1 MSTFD
6 ELEFAEVQV
15 APVPAAQMPGESA
28 SDPAAIAGAM
38 HATFD
43 KLGAFLQE
51 HALAPAG
58 PPRAIYTSYGPEGI
72 KFILAMPITAP
83 PAASI
88 ETGPGFVA
96 TLPGGKAMRFTHRGP
111 YAGLMQTYGQIT
123 EFLKAKGLMK
133 TEADWARYM
142 PMWEEYQND
151 PHTTPEPDLL
161 TYIYLPIA

>member
-1 MSTFD
+1 MATFD
-6 ELEFAEVQV
+6 ALEYAEVEV

-28 SDPAAIAGAM
+28 SDPATIASAM

-72 KFILAMPITAP
+72 KFIVAIPIAAP
-83 PAASI
+83 PAAPI
-88 ETGPGFVA
+88 AAGPGSVA
-96 TLPGGKAMRFTHRGP
+96 TLPGGTAMRFTHRGP

-123 EFLKAKGLMK
+123 EFLKAKGLRK
-133 TEADWARYM
+133 PRQTGPNTCPCGRSTS
-142 PMWEEYQND
+142 
-151 PHTTPEPDLL
+151 TTPTPPPKP
-161 TYIYLPIA
+161 TS

>member
-6 ELEFAEVQV
+6 DLEFVEVQV

-28 SDPAAIAGAM
+28 SDPASIASAM

-72 KFILAMPITAP
+72 KFIVAMPIGAL

-88 ETGPGFVA
+88 ETGPGFITTVPGSKA
-96 TLPGGKAMRFTHRGP
+96 TPASSSK
-111 YAGLMQTYGQIT
+111 
-123 EFLKAKGLMK
+123 
-133 TEADWARYM
+133 
-142 PMWEEYQND
+142 
-151 PHTTPEPDLL
+151 
-161 TYIYLPIA
+161 